1 MMALLIGP
9 ILYRVL
15 DVHAADGPV
24 ALYTDPIFHHTLYLN
39 DFFPR
44 SFHNVWTMMAFAIL
58 GVFFL
63 KGLCD
68 YFGNYLV
75 NYAGF
80 SAVTNLRN
88 TVFDKVLKQGA
99 EFFESHSTGRLMSSI
114 MNDIEKVQLATSH
127 ILADFLRQLF
137 MAVFLTAVVL
147 GKDPKLA
154 VLSVIG
160 LPLIILPVTYIGR
173 RIRGTTRRT
182 QDKQGELNQ
191 ILQETLSGHMVVK
204 AFGAEGYESGRFR
217 DAARKLLKTN
227 VQYVRQQALSSPLI
241 EMVGAVAVVGL
252 LLYAREQIKAATLT
266 ADAFASFRGG
276 AGHAART
283 SQAPGGHPQYLSS
296 RPWARLTRCS
306 SISTTPRRSRR
317 SPALRGSQNSS
328 TPWFSTRSRSTIPAR
343 PRVSRSKGSIWW

>member
-1 MMALLIGP
+1 MACGWLSGGGGTPEGRRHRTGLHRREGRRSQSVRRIPGDTRCVPVRDQISPCFGIAFRRQRFGTGSHGRGLRHPGSRHLRRIRPRHLGPEAHAIGSDHCARRHYPRRGSPGDGGAHAPAGSGMKELLRLLAYARRYTGHLLGAVVLMTLAGASTGMMALLIGP

-137 MAVFLTAVVL
+137 MAVFLAAVVL

-154 VLSVIG
+154 
-160 LPLIILPVTYIGR
+160 
-173 RIRGTTRRT
+173 
-182 QDKQGELNQ
+182 
-191 ILQETLSGHMVVK
+191 
-204 AFGAEGYESGRFR
+204 
-217 DAARKLLKTN
+217 LL
-227 VQYVRQQALSSPLI
+227 
-241 EMVGAVAVVGL
+241 
-252 LLYAREQIKAATLT
+252 
-266 ADAFASFRGG
+266 
-276 AGHAART
+276 
-283 SQAPGGHPQYLSS
+283 
-296 RPWARLTRCS
+296 
-306 SISTTPRRSRR
+306 
-317 SPALRGSQNSS
+317 
-328 TPWFSTRSRSTIPAR
+328 
-343 PRVSRSKGSIWW
+343 